1 MNMTKSHRI
10 VLLRE
15 AFNRIAN
22 IESGAAM
29 ECAENEGWPI
39 QADERELPYVV
50 ANAGVMALAHRQ
62 ASEHVESGV
71 YFWSGWAFG
80 WQSRPM
86 RASTLLRK
94 RRLFAVVRRIGR
106 TRSAV
111 FERS

>member
-22 IESGAAM
+22 LESGAAM

-62 ASEHVESGV
+62 ASGHVESDV

-80 WQSRPM
+80 WRSRPM
-86 RASTLLRK
+86 RASIIPRK
-94 RRLFAVVRRIGR
+94 KGY
-106 TRSAV
+106 SQ
-111 FERS
+111 